1 MEIQR
6 IDGIIN
12 ESWMAQRLGKVTA
25 SRLSD
30 VIAKTKTG
38 VSTSRQNYLIQLVSE
53 RLTGKK
59 GDSFVNQAMLD
70 GIEREGLARQLYMQ
84 SKSVSV
90 TEVGF
95 FDHPTIAMSGAS
107 PDGAVNAEED
117 GKYVGL
123 IEIKCPIET
132 THTNTLIS
140 KSVPSKYMPQIQ
152 WQMASVSPN
161 VKWCDFISYNPN
173 FPDTM
178 QLFVARVE
186 RDDSYIAE
194 LETEVIKFLDEVN
207 QTILKLK
214 E

>member
-1 MEIQR
+1 MIEQR
-6 IDGIIN
+6 T
-12 ESWMAQRLGKVTA
+12 EEWFQQRLGKVTA
-25 SRLSD
+25 SRISD

-70 GIEREGLARQLYMQ
+70 GIEREGAARELYERTRG
-84 SKSVSV
+84 VSV

-117 GKYVGL
+117 GKYAGL

-132 THTNTLIS
+132 THTNTLMS
-140 KSVPSKYMPQIQ
+140 KSVPSKYLPQIQ

-186 RDDSYIAE
+186 RDNDYIAE
-194 LETEVIKFLDEVN
+194 LEAEVVKFLDEVE
-207 QTILKLK
+207 QTIIKLK

>member
-1 MEIQR
+1 MIEQR
-6 IDGIIN
+6 T
-12 ESWMAQRLGKVTA
+12 EEWFQQRLGKVTA
-25 SRLSD
+25 SRISD

-38 VSTSRQNYLIQLVSE
+38 VSTSRQNYLVQLVSE

-70 GIEREGLARQLYMQ
+70 GIERESAARELYMQ
-84 SKSVSV
+84 TRGVSV

-95 FDHPTIAMSGAS
+95 FDHPVIKNSGAS

-117 GKYVGL
+117 GKYAGL

-132 THTNTLIS
+132 THTNTLMS
-140 KSVPSKYMPQIQ
+140 KEVPSKYKSQIQ

-161 VKWCDFISYNPN
+161 VKWVDFISYNPN
-173 FPDTM
+173 FPDDL
-178 QLFVARVE
+178 QLFVTRVE
-186 RDDSYIAE
+186 RNDEYIAS
-194 LETEVIKFLDEVN
+194 LEVEVKQFLEEVET
-207 QTILKLK
+207 TILKLK

>member
-1 MEIQR
+1 MIEQR
-6 IDGIIN
+6 TD
-12 ESWMAQRLGKVTA
+12 EWFQQRLGKVTA
-25 SRLSD
+25 SRISD

-70 GIEREGLARQLYMQ
+70 GIERESVARELYMQ
-84 SKSVSV
+84 SKGVSV

-95 FDHPTIAMSGAS
+95 FDHPVIKNSGAS
-107 PDGAVNAEED
+107 PDGAVNAEEE
-117 GKYVGL
+117 GKYAGL

-132 THTNTLIS
+132 THTNTLMS
-140 KSVPSKYMPQIQ
+140 KSVPSKYIPQIQ

-186 RDDSYIAE
+186 RDNDYIAE
-194 LETEVIKFLDEVN
+194 LEAEVIKFLDEVDA
-207 QTILKLK
+207 TILKLK

>member
-1 MEIQR
+1 MIEQR
-6 IDGIIN
+6 T
-12 ESWMAQRLGKVTA
+12 EEWFQQRLGKVTA
-25 SRLSD
+25 SRISD

-38 VSTSRQNYLIQLVSE
+38 VSTSRQNYLVQLVSE

-59 GDSFVNQAMLD
+59 GDSFVNQAMID
-70 GIEREGLARQLYMQ
+70 GIERESAARELYMRTRG
-84 SKSVSV
+84 VSV

-117 GKYVGL
+117 GKYAGL

-132 THTNTLIS
+132 THTNTLMS
-140 KSVPSKYMPQIQ
+140 KSVPSKYIPQIQ

-186 RDDSYIAE
+186 RDNDYIAE
-194 LETEVIKFLDEVN
+194 LESEVLKFLDEVE
-207 QTILKLK
+207 QTIIKLK

>member
-1 MEIQR
+1 MIEQR
-6 IDGIIN
+6 T
-12 ESWMAQRLGKVTA
+12 EEWFQQRLGKVTA
-25 SRLSD
+25 SRISD

-38 VSTSRQNYLIQLVSE
+38 VSTSRQNYLVQLVSE

-70 GIEREGLARQLYMQ
+70 GIERESAARELYMLTRG
-84 SKSVSV
+84 VSV

-95 FDHPTIAMSGAS
+95 FDHPVIKNSGAS

-117 GKYVGL
+117 GKYAGL

-132 THTNTLIS
+132 THTNTLMS
-140 KSVPSKYMPQIQ
+140 KSVPSKYIPQIQ

-178 QLFVARVE
+178 QLFVARVD
-186 RDDSYIAE
+186 RDDTYIGE
-194 LETEVIKFLDEVN
+194 LEAEVIKFLDEVE
-207 QTILKLK
+207 QTIIKLK

>member
-1 MEIQR
+1 MIEQR
-6 IDGIIN
+6 T
-12 ESWMAQRLGKVTA
+12 EEWFQQRLGKVTA
-25 SRLSD
+25 SRISD

-38 VSTSRQNYLIQLVSE
+38 VSTSRQNYLVQLVSE

-70 GIEREGLARQLYMQ
+70 GIERESVARELYMRTRG
-84 SKSVSV
+84 VSV

-95 FDHPTIAMSGAS
+95 FDHPIIKNSGAS

-117 GKYVGL
+117 GKYAGL

-132 THTNTLIS
+132 THTNTLMS
-140 KSVPSKYMPQIQ
+140 KSVPSKYIPQMQ
-152 WQMASVSPN
+152 WQLACTGA
-161 VKWCDFISYNPN
+161 KWVDFVSYNPN
-173 FPDTM
+173 FPEEL
-178 QLFVARVE
+178 QLFVARVD
-186 RDDSYIAE
+186 RDDTYIGE
-194 LETEVIKFLDEVN
+194 LEAEVVKFLEEVE

>member
-1 MEIQR
+1 MIEQR
-6 IDGIIN
+6 T
-12 ESWMAQRLGKVTA
+12 EEWFQQRLGKVTA
-25 SRLSD
+25 SRISD

-38 VSTSRQNYLIQLVSE
+38 VSTSRQNYLVQLVSE

-70 GIEREGLARQLYMQ
+70 GIERESAARELYERTRG
-84 SKSVSV
+84 VSV

-95 FDHPTIAMSGAS
+95 FDHPIIKNSGAS
-107 PDGAVNAEED
+107 PDGAVNSKEE
-117 GKYVGL
+117 GKYDGL

-132 THTNTLIS
+132 THTNTLMS
-140 KSVPSKYMPQIQ
+140 KSVPSKYIPQIQ

-161 VKWCDFISYNPN
+161 VKWVDFISYNPN
-173 FPDTM
+173 FPDDL
-178 QLFVARVE
+178 QLFVTRVE
-186 RDDSYIAE
+186 RNDEYIAS
-194 LETEVIKFLDEVN
+194 LEVEVKQFLEEVE

>member
-1 MEIQR
+1 MIEQR
-6 IDGIIN
+6 T
-12 ESWMAQRLGKVTA
+12 EEWFQQRLGKVTA
-25 SRLSD
+25 SRISD

-70 GIEREGLARQLYMQ
+70 GIERESAARALYMLN
-84 SKSVSV
+84 KDVSV

-95 FDHPTIAMSGAS
+95 FDHPVIKNSGAS
-107 PDGAVNAEED
+107 PDGAVNAEEE
-117 GKYVGL
+117 GKYAGL

-132 THTNTLIS
+132 THTNTLMS
-140 KSVPSKYMPQIQ
+140 KSVPSKYVPQMQ
-152 WQMASVSPN
+152 WQLACTGARWVDFVS
-161 VKWCDFISYNPN
+161 FNPN
-173 FPDTM
+173 FPAEL
-178 QLFVARVE
+178 QIFVARVD

-194 LETEVIKFLDEVN
+194 LEAEVIKFLDEVDA
-207 QTILKLK
+207 TILKLK

>member
-1 MEIQR
+1 MIEQR
-6 IDGIIN
+6 T
-12 ESWMAQRLGKVTA
+12 EEWFQQRLGKVTA
-25 SRLSD
+25 SRISD

-38 VSTSRQNYLIQLVSE
+38 VSTSRQNYLVQLVSE

-70 GIEREGLARQLYMQ
+70 GIERESAARELYERT
-84 SKSVSV
+84 KGVSV

-95 FDHPTIAMSGAS
+95 FDHPVIKNSGAS
-107 PDGAVNAEED
+107 PDGAVNAEEE
-117 GKYVGL
+117 GKYAGL

-132 THTNTLIS
+132 THTNTLMS
-140 KSVPSKYMPQIQ
+140 KSVPSKYLPQIQ

-161 VKWCDFISYNPN
+161 VKWVDFISFNPN

-186 RDDSYIAE
+186 RDNAYIAE
-194 LETEVIKFLDEVN
+194 LEAEVIKFLDEVE
-207 QTILKLK
+207 QTIIKLK

>member
-1 MEIQR
+1 MIEQR
-6 IDGIIN
+6 T
-12 ESWMAQRLGKVTA
+12 EEWFQQRLGKVTA
-25 SRLSD
+25 SRISD

-38 VSTSRQNYLIQLVSE
+38 VSTSRQNYLVQLVSE

-59 GDSFVNQAMLD
+59 GDSFVNQAMID
-70 GIEREGLARQLYMQ
+70 GIERESAARELYMRTRG
-84 SKSVSV
+84 VSV

-117 GKYVGL
+117 GKYAGL

-132 THTNTLIS
+132 THTNTLMS
-140 KSVPSKYMPQIQ
+140 KSVPSKYKPQIQ

-161 VKWCDFISYNPN
+161 VKWCDFISFNPN

-186 RDDSYIAE
+186 RDNDYIAE
-194 LETEVIKFLDEVN
+194 LEAEVLKFLDEVD
-207 QTILKLK
+207 QTIIKLK

>member
-1 MEIQR
+1 MEMQR
-6 IDGIIN
+6 IDGVLN

-30 VIAKTKTG
+30 LIAKTKTG

-70 GIEREGLARQLYMQ
+70 GIERESAARELYE
-84 SKSVSV
+84 KTREVSV

-95 FDHPTIAMSGAS
+95 FDHLIIKNSGAS
-107 PDGAVNAEED
+107 PDGAVNAEEE
-117 GKYVGL
+117 GKYAGL

-140 KSVPSKYMPQIQ
+140 KLVPSKYIPQMQ
-152 WQMASVSPN
+152 WQLACTGA
-161 VKWCDFISYNPN
+161 KWVDFVSYNPN

-186 RDDSYIAE
+186 RDNAYIAE
-194 LETEVIKFLDEVN
+194 LETEVIKFLDEVD

-214 E
+214 G

>member
-1 MEIQR
+1 MIEQR
-6 IDGIIN
+6 T
-12 ESWMAQRLGKVTA
+12 EEWFEQRLGKVTA
-25 SRLSD
+25 SRISD

-38 VSTSRQNYLIQLVSE
+38 VSTSRQNYLVQLVSE

-70 GIEREGLARQLYMQ
+70 GIERESAARELYERT
-84 SKSVSV
+84 KGVSV

-95 FDHPTIAMSGAS
+95 FDHPVIKNSGAS
-107 PDGAVNAEED
+107 PDGAVNAEEE
-117 GKYVGL
+117 GKYAGL

-132 THTNTLIS
+132 THTNTLMS
-140 KSVPSKYMPQIQ
+140 KSVPSKYLPQIQ

-161 VKWCDFISYNPN
+161 VKWVDFISFNPN

-186 RDDSYIAE
+186 RDNAYIAE
-194 LETEVIKFLDEVN
+194 LEAEVIKFLDEVDA
-207 QTILKLK
+207 TILKLK

>member
-1 MEIQR
+1 MIAQGTDEWFQ
-6 IDGIIN
+6 
-12 ESWMAQRLGKVTA
+12 QRLGKVTA
-25 SRLSD
+25 SRISD

-53 RLTGKK
+53 RITGKK

-70 GIEREGLARQLYMQ
+70 GIERESAARALYVRTRG
-84 SKSVSV
+84 VSV

-95 FDHPTIAMSGAS
+95 FDHPIIKNSGAS
-107 PDGAVNAEED
+107 PDGAVNSEEE
-117 GKYVGL
+117 GKYAGL

-140 KSVPSKYMPQIQ
+140 KSVPSKYIPQMQ
-152 WQMASVSPN
+152 WQLACTGA
-161 VKWCDFISYNPN
+161 KWVDFASYNPN
-173 FPDTM
+173 FPEEL
-178 QLFVARVE
+178 QLFVARVD
-186 RDDSYIAE
+186 RDDTYIAE
-194 LETEVIKFLDEVN
+194 LEAEVIKFLDEVD

>member
-1 MEIQR
+1 MIEQR
-6 IDGIIN
+6 T
-12 ESWMAQRLGKVTA
+12 EEWFQQRLGKVTA
-25 SRLSD
+25 SRISD
-30 VIAKTKTG
+30 VIAKTKSG
-38 VSTSRQNYLIQLVSE
+38 VSTSRQNYLVQLVSE

-70 GIEREGLARQLYMQ
+70 GIEREAAARELYMRTRG
-84 SKSVSV
+84 VSV

-117 GKYVGL
+117 GKYAGL

-132 THTNTLIS
+132 THTNTLMS

-152 WQMASVSPN
+152 WQMSSVSPN
-161 VKWCDFISYNPN
+161 VKWVDFISFNPN

-186 RDDSYIAE
+186 RDNAYIAE
-194 LETEVIKFLDEVN
+194 LEAEVIKFLDEVE

>member
-1 MEIQR
+1 MIEQR
-6 IDGIIN
+6 T
-12 ESWMAQRLGKVTA
+12 EEWFQQRLGKVTA
-25 SRLSD
+25 SRISD

-53 RLTGKK
+53 RITGKK

-70 GIEREGLARQLYMQ
+70 GIERESAARELYMQ
-84 SKSVSV
+84 TRGVSV

-117 GKYVGL
+117 GKYAGL

-132 THTNTLIS
+132 THTNTLMS

-161 VKWCDFISYNPN
+161 VKWVDFISFNPN

-186 RDDSYIAE
+186 RDNDYIAE
-194 LETEVIKFLDEVN
+194 LEAEVVKFLEEVE
-207 QTILKLK
+207 QTIIKLK

>member
-1 MEIQR
+1 MHYEFEQR
-6 IDGIIN
+6 SDEWHKIR
-12 ESWMAQRLGKVTA
+12 MGKVTA
-25 SRLSD
+25 SRISD

-70 GIEREGLARQLYMQ
+70 GIERESAARELYMRTRG
-84 SKSVSV
+84 VSV

-117 GKYVGL
+117 GKYAGL

-132 THTNTLIS
+132 THTNTLMS
-140 KSVPSKYMPQIQ
+140 KWIPNKYVPQMQ
-152 WQMASVSPN
+152 WQMACTGA
-161 VKWCDFISYNPN
+161 KWVDFISYNPN
-173 FPDTM
+173 FPVEL
-178 QLFVARVE
+178 QLFVSRLH
-186 RDDSYIAE
+186 RDDDFIKE
-194 LETEVIKFLDEVN
+194 LEEEVIKFLDEVDK
-207 QTILKLK
+207 TIIKLK

>member
-1 MEIQR
+1 MIEQR
-6 IDGIIN
+6 T
-12 ESWMAQRLGKVTA
+12 EEWFQQRLGKVTA
-25 SRLSD
+25 SRISD

-70 GIEREGLARQLYMQ
+70 GIERESAARALYMLNRD
-84 SKSVSV
+84 VSV

-95 FDHPTIAMSGAS
+95 FDHPIIKNSGAS
-107 PDGAVNAEED
+107 PDGAVNAEEED
-117 GKYVGL
+117 KYAGL

-132 THTNTLIS
+132 THTNTLMS
-140 KSVPSKYMPQIQ
+140 KSVPSKYVPQMQ
-152 WQMASVSPN
+152 WQLACTGARWVDFVS
-161 VKWCDFISYNPN
+161 FNPN
-173 FPDTM
+173 FPAEL
-178 QLFVARVE
+178 QIFVARVD

-194 LETEVIKFLDEVN
+194 LEAEVIKFLDEVD

>member
-1 MEIQR
+1 MIEQR
-6 IDGIIN
+6 T
-12 ESWMAQRLGKVTA
+12 EEWFHQRLGKVTA
-25 SRLSD
+25 SRISD

-38 VSTSRQNYLIQLVSE
+38 VSTSRQNYLVQLVSE
-53 RLTGKK
+53 RITGKK

-70 GIEREGLARQLYMQ
+70 GIERESAARDIYERTRG
-84 SKSVSV
+84 VSV

-107 PDGAVNAEED
+107 PDGAVNSEEE
-117 GKYVGL
+117 GKYAGL

-140 KSVPSKYMPQIQ
+140 KSVPSKYIPQIQ
-152 WQMASVSPN
+152 WQMASVSSK
-161 VKWCDFISYNPN
+161 VKWVDFVSYNPN
-173 FPDTM
+173 FPM
-178 QLFVARVE
+178 ELQLFVIRVD
-186 RDDSYIAE
+186 RDDTYIAE
-194 LETEVIKFLDEVN
+194 LETEVVKFLEEVE

>member
-1 MEIQR
+1 MIEQR
-6 IDGIIN
+6 T
-12 ESWMAQRLGKVTA
+12 EEWFQQRLGKVTA
-25 SRLSD
+25 SRISD

-38 VSTSRQNYLIQLVSE
+38 VSTSRQNYLVQLVSE
-53 RLTGKK
+53 RLTGQK

-70 GIEREGLARQLYMQ
+70 GIEREGAARAIYMLNRD
-84 SKSVSV
+84 VSV

-95 FDHPTIAMSGAS
+95 FDHPVIKNSGAS

-117 GKYVGL
+117 GKYAGL

-132 THTNTLIS
+132 THTNTLMS

-161 VKWCDFISYNPN
+161 VKWVDFISFNPN

-178 QLFVARVE
+178 QIFVARVE
-186 RDDSYIAE
+186 RDNDYIAE
-194 LETEVIKFLDEVN
+194 LEVEVVKFLDEVE

>member
-1 MEIQR
+1 MIEQR
-6 IDGIIN
+6 TD
-12 ESWMAQRLGKVTA
+12 EWFQQRLGKVTA
-25 SRLSD
+25 SRISD

-38 VSTSRQNYLIQLVSE
+38 VSTSRQNYLVQLVSE

-59 GDSFVNQAMLD
+59 GDSFVNQAMID
-70 GIEREGLARQLYMQ
+70 GIERESAARELYMQ
-84 SKSVSV
+84 TRGVSV

-117 GKYVGL
+117 GKYAGL

-132 THTNTLIS
+132 THTNTLMS

-161 VKWCDFISYNPN
+161 VKWCDFISFNPN

-186 RDDSYIAE
+186 RDNAYIAE
-194 LETEVIKFLDEVN
+194 LEAEVIKFLDEVE